1 MEIER
6 GIKMDIGRISIPPD
20 MAIIEAIKQMDD
32 TAKQILLVVEH
43 DILKGVIT
51 DGDIRRW
58 ILKRGDLQQHVALM
72 MNTNPTV
79 ITSKKIY
86 RAEKIMLYNKIQ
98 ALPVVD
104 EYYKPIDI
112 IFFNSLYKNEEQP
125 IQPIELPVVI
135 MAGGKGTRLY
145 PYTKILPKPLI
156 PIGEMTIL
164 ERIMQQFEMYGCNN
178 FFITVNYKKNMI
190 KSYLQDCNCTSNIEY
205 VEEEQFLGTGGS
217 LYLLKD
223 KLHETFFLSNC
234 DILVKADYAD
244 ILKMHKSNHNKITMV
259 TSLKTYII
267 PYGVIQ
273 NDESGYI
280 AKIEEKP
287 QYNFQVNTGLYVIEP
302 EVLEDITENTFFH
315 ITDLIQTYM
324 DKGEKVGIYPIT
336 EKSWL
341 DMGEFKE
348 MEHMIKELG
357 V

>member
-1 MEIER
+1 
-6 GIKMDIGRISIPPD
+6 MDIERISISSD
-20 MAIIEAIKQMDD
+20 RTIIEAIKQMDD
-32 TAKQILLVVEH
+32 TAKQVLLVVEH

-58 ILKRGDLQQHVALM
+58 ILKKGDLQQHVALI
-72 MNTNPTV
+72 MNPHPTV
-79 ITSKKIY
+79 ITRKDIY
-86 RAEKIMLYNKIQ
+86 QAEKIMLQKKIQ

-104 EYYKPIDI
+104 KDYRLRDVLFLNNLYNDDNQTIQ
-112 IFFNSLYKNEEQP
+112 SLE
-125 IQPIELPVVI
+125 IPVVI

-145 PYTKILPKPLI
+145 PYTKVLPKPLI

-164 ERIMQQFEMYGCNN
+164 ERIMKQFEVYKCNH
-178 FFITVNYKKNMI
+178 FYITVNYKKNMI
-190 KSYLQDCNCTSNIEY
+190 KSYLQDCDCMSNIEY

-217 LYLLKD
+217 LYLLKN
-223 KLHETFFLSNC
+223 KLNTTFFLSNC

-244 ILKMHKSNHNKITMV
+244 ILEVHKRNGNKITMV
-259 TSLKTYII
+259 TSLKTYTI

-273 NDESGYI
+273 NNESGHI

-287 QYNFQVNTGLYVIEP
+287 EYNFQVNTGLYVIEP
-302 EVLEDITENTFFH
+302 EVLEDIPENTFFH
-315 ITDLIQTYM
+315 ITDLIQNYM
-324 DKGEKVGIYPIT
+324 DKSEKVGIYPIT

>member
-1 MEIER
+1 
-6 GIKMDIGRISIPPD
+6 MDIGRISISTD
-20 MAIIEAIKQMDD
+20 KTIIEAIKQMDD
-32 TAKQILLVVEH
+32 TAKQVLLVVEH
-43 DILKGVIT
+43 GILKGVIT

-58 ILKRGDLQQHVALM
+58 ILKKGDLQQPVALV
-72 MNTNPTV
+72 MNTHPTV
-79 ITSKKIY
+79 ITSSEIDQ
-86 RAEKIMLYNKIQ
+86 AEHIMLQKEIH

-104 EYYKPIDI
+104 EYYRLIDI
-112 IFFNSLYKNEEQP
+112 LFLNNLYKNDEKVLQP
-125 IQPIELPVVI
+125 LEIPVVI

-145 PYTKILPKPLI
+145 PYTKVLPKPLI

-164 ERIMQQFEMYGCNN
+164 ERIMKQFEAYRCND
-178 FFITVNYKKNMI
+178 FYITVNYKKNMI
-190 KSYLQDCNCTSNIEY
+190 KSYLQDCDCTNNIEY

-217 LYLLKD
+217 LYLLKN
-223 KLHETFFLSNC
+223 KLHTTFFLSNC

-244 ILKMHKSNHNKITMV
+244 ILEVHKKNANKITMV
-259 TSLKTYII
+259 TSLKTYTI

-273 NDESGYI
+273 NNESGHI

-287 QYNFQVNTGLYVIEP
+287 EYNFQVNTGLYVIEP
-302 EVLEDITENTFFH
+302 EVLEDIPENTFFH
-315 ITDLIQTYM
+315 ITDLIQNYM

-341 DMGEFKE
+341 DMGELKE